1 LQVAPSTYYD
11 HKSRPPSLRALRDTE
26 LSGKLVETHKRNRSV
41 YGVRKLWQALVRE
54 DIDVGRDHV
63 GRLMKD
69 LGLTGVIGGT
79 KKRTTIPDPQ
89 AERPA
94 DLVDRNFRAYE
105 PNRLWVADLTY
116 VSTWSGFCYVA
127 FIIDV
132 YSRMIVGWQ
141 CSTTLRAE
149 LCLDALEQAIW
160 RRGRELTGLVHHSD
174 RGSQYLSIRYTE
186 RLADEGAV
194 TSVGSRGDSY
204 DNAMAESVNSRFKL
218 ECVWKDG
225 PWRGRSD
232 LELAT
237 ASWVAWWNDER
248 LHGELGYMPPA
259 EFEQIHYRHQQRPAL
274 AVGNQ

>member
-1 LQVAPSTYYD
+1 M
-11 HKSRPPSLRALRDTE
+11 
-26 LSGKLVETHKRNRSV
+26 RN
-41 YGVRKLWQALVRE
+41 
-54 DIDVGRDHV
+54 
-63 GRLMKD
+63 

-79 KKRTTIPDPQ
+79 KKRTTIPDSQ

-94 DLVDRNFRAYE
+94 DLVDRNFRASE

-194 TSVGSRGDSY
+194 VSVGSRGDSY

-259 EFEQIHYRHQQRPAL
+259 EFEQIHYRHQQTAAL

>member
-1 LQVAPSTYYD
+1 
-11 HKSRPPSLRALRDTE
+11 
-26 LSGKLVETHKRNRSV
+26 
-41 YGVRKLWQALVRE
+41 
-54 DIDVGRDHV
+54 
-63 GRLMKD
+63 MKN
-69 LGLTGVIGGT
+69 LGLTGVIGGK

-94 DLVDRNFRAYE
+94 DLVERNFRASE

-174 RGSQYLSIRYTE
+174 RGSQ
-186 RLADEGAV
+186 G
-194 TSVGSRGDSY
+194 GF
-204 DNAMAESVNSRFKL
+204 N
-218 ECVWKDG
+218 
-225 PWRGRSD
+225 
-232 LELAT
+232 
-237 ASWVAWWNDER
+237 
-248 LHGELGYMPPA
+248 
-259 EFEQIHYRHQQRPAL
+259 
-274 AVGNQ
+274 